1 MYGESGNSIKIP
13 TILQKETSLFSRTGK
28 SSNPSSAVLQRIF
41 RKYISGK
48 LLLPKYTDMWVPQDA
63 IKSYHYAALP
73 SAFV

>member
-1 MYGESGNSIKIP
+1 MYGESGNSIKIL

-48 LLLPKYTDMWVPQDA
+48 LLLPKYTDM
-63 IKSYHYAALP
+63 
-73 SAFV
+73 